1 MTDAPALTPY
11 LTVADAR
18 AAIDFYRRAFGAI
31 ELGRQETPDGRKVIR
46 AAISINGALLVLNDD
61 FPELTGRPV
70 TPEALGGS
78 PVTMHLTV
86 PDVDAF
92 FARAVAEGA
101 TVTMPLADAFW
112 GDRFGKLRDPFG
124 HHWAIATPVRR
135 PTRDELE
142 KSARERL
149 PALA

>member
-1 MTDAPALTPY
+1 MTEAPALTPY

-18 AAIDFYRRAFGAI
+18 AAIDFYRRAFGAV
-31 ELGRQETPDGRKVIR
+31 ELCRQETPDRRKVMR
-46 AAISINGALLVLNDD
+46 AALSINGAMLLLSDD
-61 FPELTGRPV
+61 FPELTGHAV

-101 TVTMPLADAFW
+101 VITMPLADAFW

-124 HHWAIATPVRR
+124 HHWSVATPVRGLSR
-135 PTRDELE
+135 EELE

-149 PALA
+149 PAHA

>member
-1 MTDAPALTPY
+1 MTEAPALTPY

-18 AAIDFYRRAFGAI
+18 AAVDFYRRAFGAV
-31 ELGRQETPDGRKVIR
+31 ELGRQETPDRRKVIR
-46 AAISINGALLVLNDD
+46 VALSINGALVMLSDD

-70 TPEALGGS
+70 SPQALGGS
-78 PVTMHLTV
+78 PVTMHLNV

-101 TVTMPLADAFW
+101 TVTLPLADAFW

-124 HHWAIATPVRR
+124 HHWSVATPVRTV
-135 PTRDELE
+135 TREELE

-149 PALA
+149 PAHA